1 MKRALQRGILL
12 LPVALTLGV
21 IGAITYTQTRE
32 GSMQVSGI
40 DAEYDAEVARYLTE
54 SGVQLARWQNAKAGC
69 SKEVS
74 FGTVDLPGGRVVATK
89 IDRRGKGE
97 LRLSLNATASRGTLR
112 SLTDLRTT
120 VYDFTDVREVT
131 AKTTDGTDTT
141 IVNGSTAN
149 FEKTDTLELSDD
161 KSRALLKFAPLP
173 GELDNASVLNAQLTF
188 MLYDLNAAQP
198 ARSLTAHRL
207 TRDWTAGA
215 SWTDIGAAWSPAD
228 VASVAIADG
237 IPKAYTLD
245 IAGLVDAWSS
255 KTILNQGVLLKS
267 NGLLNA
273 RFYSLDTTTA
283 SNRPKLVVRYHPRC
297 A

>member
-1 MKRALQRGILL
+1 MRRALERGILL

-21 IGAITYTQTRE
+21 IGALAYTQTRE
-32 GSMQVSGI
+32 GSMQVSGVN
-40 DAEYDAEVARYLTE
+40 AEYDAEVARYLTE
-54 SGVQLARWQNAKAGC
+54 SGLHLARWQNAKAGC
-69 SKEVS
+69 KTVS
-74 FGTVDLPGGRVVATK
+74 FGTVDLPGGSLAAGK
-89 IDRRGKGE
+89 IELKGRGD
-97 LRLSLNATASRGTLR
+97 LHVTLTATARGGTVR
-112 SLTDLRTT
+112 KLTDLRST
-120 VYDFTDVREVT
+120 VYDFTAVKEVT
-131 AKTTDGTDTT
+131 IKTSDGTDTT

-173 GELDNASVLNAQLTF
+173 GELDNASVLNAQLSF
-188 MLYDLNAAQP
+188 MLYDLNAAQ
-198 ARSLTAHRL
+198 ATRTLTAHRL

-215 SWTDIGAAWSPAD
+215 SWTDIGAAWSPAE

-245 IAGLVDAWSS
+245 IAGLVDAWSG

-283 SNRPKLVVRYHPRC
+283 SDRPKLVVRYHPRC

>member
-1 MKRALQRGILL
+1 MRRAPQRGILL

-21 IGAITYTQTRE
+21 IGALAYTQTRE
-32 GSMQVSGI
+32 GSMQVSGVN
-40 DAEYDAEVARYLTE
+40 AEYDAEVARYLTE
-54 SGVQLARWQNAKAGC
+54 SGLHLARWQNAKAGC
-69 SKEVS
+69 TKEVS

-89 IDRRGKGE
+89 IDRRAKGE
-97 LRLSLNATASRGTLR
+97 LRITLNATASRGTVR
-112 SLTDLRTT
+112 SLTDLRTN
-120 VYDFTDVREVT
+120 VYDITDVREVT
-131 AKTTDGTDTT
+131 ALVGADTT

-149 FEKTDTLELSDD
+149 FEKSDTLELSDD

-188 MLYDLNAAQP
+188 MLYDLNAAQ
-198 ARSLTAHRL
+198 ATRTLTAHRL
-207 TRDWTAGA
+207 TRDWNAGT

-255 KTILNQGVLLKS
+255 KTIPNQGVLLKS

-273 RFYSLDTTTA
+273 RFYSLDTATVG
-283 SNRPKLVVRYHPRC
+283 NRPKLVVRYHPRC